1 MSRFVLRMQDTMS
14 VSYCY
19 FCDAVVEF
27 FEKLIDVTATVGT
40 AQAASRL
47 AQQGYYK
54 EAQSLMNTLKEE
66 K

>member
-1 MSRFVLRMQDTMS
+1 MSTITAT
-14 VSYCY
+14 YCA

-47 AQQGYYK
+47 AQQGYY
-54 EAQSLMNTLKEE
+54 EQAQALMNTLKEE

>member
-1 MSRFVLRMQDTMS
+1 MSRFVLRMQDTMTE
-14 VSYCY
+14 SYCY
-19 FCDAVVEF
+19 FCDSVVEF

-54 EAQSLMNTLKEE
+54 EAQALMNTLKEE

>member
-1 MSRFVLRMQDTMS
+1 MSTITAT
-14 VSYCY
+14 YCA
-19 FCDAVVEF
+19 FCDAVVES
-27 FEKLIDVTATVGT
+27 FEKLINVTATIGT

-54 EAQSLMNTLKEE
+54 EAQTLMNTLKEQ

>member
-1 MSRFVLRMQDTMS
+1 MSTITAT
-14 VSYCY
+14 YCY

-27 FEKLIDVTATVGT
+27 FEKLINVTATVGT

-54 EAQSLMNTLKEE
+54 EAQALMNTLKEE

>member
-1 MSRFVLRMQDTMS
+1 MSTITAT
-14 VSYCY
+14 YCA

-27 FEKLIDVTATVGT
+27 FEKLINVTATIGT

-54 EAQSLMNTLKEE
+54 EAQALMNTLKEE
-66 K
+66 N

>member
-1 MSRFVLRMQDTMS
+1 MSTITAT
-14 VSYCY
+14 YCY
-19 FCDAVVEF
+19 FCDAVAES
-27 FEKLIDVTATVGT
+27 FEKLIKVTASIGT

-54 EAQSLMNTLKEE
+54 EAQALMNTLKEE